1 MTGNDKEREPREY
14 LPDEQSPAGSH
25 PSRTSSINEGDP
37 DSEDD
42 DEETETDI
50 EEVDVVIEDS
60 NEEANESEDQES
72 VKKFDQ
78 SIETGLVPCPSL
90 SVEDT
95 GVSVTS
101 SIELA
106 ESNKENPWAT
116 SIAEISA
123 NTSTERVQN
132 VIEPAGDDTDALE
145 VTMVAVSTNQLSRPV
160 TNHYKP
166 TGKSAMQVTAP
177 ASLQL
182 TQQSVRVEQSD
193 QTATQTNAA
202 VTELKEILEFEGW
215 ETDDAEAGTPL
226 SRRRPQVVIHKQP
239 HDEPDSF
246 EYLCRVLR
254 DYYTLIE
261 GGEPT
266 VSAVEFVSNRP
277 RIPSL
282 SNQILRLDMTGNEWD
297 LEAGA
302 DRVYTRRENTDILP
316 KLATVSQ
323 TQFAGSLGF
332 LVINIPAQAGQS
344 PFATDGI
351 STQVYN
357 YLTDTIGNETN
368 QNTTVIHTSPSSNRA
383 SWGAI
388 MSEYLGFE
396 IDAGGLTVKGVED
409 QYFER
414 VEQPD
419 WHAVALTERQQDNDN
434 ESDRHYLYKSA
445 IANSIGWITYNN
457 TDNQDY
463 DTYRKFLS
471 EVASNHILTEES
483 PNDGLSGNPEA
494 DIFIDWSEWNG
505 YTANLLETFVDD
517 DDTEWD
523 MVDQMAIEF
532 ETGRAE
538 GAFEFRKIHETIEKY
553 DQTGVD
559 LVAVVTSPWIV
570 EIDRIRRG
578 QHSQIERLVEQKN
591 RVSDEQEFITYI
603 PKFDTDGC
611 SGLESITRG
620 THDE

>member
-1 MTGNDKEREPREY
+1 
-14 LPDEQSPAGSH
+14 
-25 PSRTSSINEGDP
+25 
-37 DSEDD
+37 
-42 DEETETDI
+42 
-50 EEVDVVIEDS
+50 
-60 NEEANESEDQES
+60 
-72 VKKFDQ
+72 
-78 SIETGLVPCPSL
+78 
-90 SVEDT
+90 
-95 GVSVTS
+95 
-101 SIELA
+101 
-106 ESNKENPWAT
+106 
-116 SIAEISA
+116 
-123 NTSTERVQN
+123 
-132 VIEPAGDDTDALE
+132 
-145 VTMVAVSTNQLSRPV
+145 
-160 TNHYKP
+160 
-166 TGKSAMQVTAP
+166 
-177 ASLQL
+177 
-182 TQQSVRVEQSD
+182 
-193 QTATQTNAA
+193 
-202 VTELKEILEFEGW
+202 
-215 ETDDAEAGTPL
+215 
-226 SRRRPQVVIHKQP
+226 
-239 HDEPDSF
+239 
-246 EYLCRVLR
+246 
-254 DYYTLIE
+254 
-261 GGEPT
+261 
-266 VSAVEFVSNRP
+266 
-277 RIPSL
+277 
-282 SNQILRLDMTGNEWD
+282 
-297 LEAGA
+297 
-302 DRVYTRRENTDILP
+302 
-316 KLATVSQ
+316 
-323 TQFAGSLGF
+323 
-332 LVINIPAQAGQS
+332 
-344 PFATDGI
+344 
-351 STQVYN
+351 
-357 YLTDTIGNETN
+357 
-368 QNTTVIHTSPSSNRA
+368 
-383 SWGAI
+383 

-471 EVASNHILTEES
+471 EVASNHVLTEES

-591 RVSDEQEFITYI
+591 RVSDEQEFRTYI

-611 SGLESITRG
+611 SGLESITGG

>member
-1 MTGNDKEREPREY
+1 MTGNNKKRESREY
-14 LPDEQSPAGSH
+14 PPNEQNTTRSH
-25 PSRTSSINEGDP
+25 PSRTSSIDEGGP

-106 ESNKENPWAT
+106 ESNKENPWST

-277 RIPSL
+277 RIPPL

-591 RVSDEQEFITYI
+591 RVSDEQEFRTYI

-611 SGLESITRG
+611 SGLESITGG

>member
-1 MTGNDKEREPREY
+1 MTGNNKTRESRKDPPNDRNT
-14 LPDEQSPAGSH
+14 AGSH

-106 ESNKENPWAT
+106 ESNKENPWST

-419 WHAVALTERQQDNDN
+419 WHAVALTERQQDNYN

-591 RVSDEQEFITYI
+591 RVSDEQEFRTYI

-611 SGLESITRG
+611 SGLESITGG

>member
-1 MTGNDKEREPREY
+1 MTGNNKRRESREY
-14 LPDEQSPAGSH
+14 LPNDRNTAGSH

-106 ESNKENPWAT
+106 ESNKENPWST

-132 VIEPAGDDTDALE
+132 VIEPVGDDTDALE
-145 VTMVAVSTNQLSRPV
+145 VTMVAVSTNQLLRPV
-160 TNHYKP
+160 ANRCKP

-277 RIPSL
+277 RIPPL

-419 WHAVALTERQQDNDN
+419 WHAVALTERQQDNYN

-505 YTANLLETFVDD
+505 YTANLLEMFVDD

-591 RVSDEQEFITYI
+591 RVSDEQEFRTYI

-611 SGLESITRG
+611 SGLESITGG

>member
-1 MTGNDKEREPREY
+1 
-14 LPDEQSPAGSH
+14 
-25 PSRTSSINEGDP
+25 
-37 DSEDD
+37 
-42 DEETETDI
+42 
-50 EEVDVVIEDS
+50 
-60 NEEANESEDQES
+60 
-72 VKKFDQ
+72 
-78 SIETGLVPCPSL
+78 
-90 SVEDT
+90 
-95 GVSVTS
+95 
-101 SIELA
+101 
-106 ESNKENPWAT
+106 
-116 SIAEISA
+116 
-123 NTSTERVQN
+123 
-132 VIEPAGDDTDALE
+132 
-145 VTMVAVSTNQLSRPV
+145 MVAVSTNQLSRPV

-591 RVSDEQEFITYI
+591 RVSDEQEFRTYI

-611 SGLESITRG
+611 SGLESITGG

>member
-1 MTGNDKEREPREY
+1 MTGNDKEREPRGY
-14 LPDEQSPAGSH
+14 SSNEQNPAGSH
-25 PSRTSSINEGDP
+25 PSRTSSINP

-42 DEETETDI
+42 DEETGADI
-50 EEVDVVIEDS
+50 KEVDVVIEDS

-72 VKKFDQ
+72 VEKFDQ
-78 SIETGLVPCPSL
+78 SIETGLVPRPSL

-106 ESNKENPWAT
+106 ESNKENPWST

-132 VIEPAGDDTDALE
+132 VIEPAGDDTDTLE
-145 VTMVAVSTNQLSRPV
+145 VTMVAVSTNQLSRTV

-182 TQQSVRVEQSD
+182 NQQSVRVEQSD

-226 SRRRPQVVIHKQP
+226 SRRRPQVIIHKQP

-277 RIPSL
+277 RIPPL

-332 LVINIPAQAGQS
+332 LVVNISAQAGQS

-471 EVASNHILTEES
+471 EVASNHVLTEES
-483 PNDGLSGNPEA
+483 PNDGLSGDPEA

-591 RVSDEQEFITYI
+591 RGSDEQEFRTYI

-611 SGLESITRG
+611 SGLESITAG

>member
-145 VTMVAVSTNQLSRPV
+145 VTMVAASTNQLSRPV

-483 PNDGLSGNPEA
+483 PNDGLTGNPEA

>member
-1 MTGNDKEREPREY
+1 MTGNNKKRKPREY
-14 LPDEQSPAGSH
+14 SPTEQNTTGSH

-50 EEVDVVIEDS
+50 KQVDAVIEDS

-72 VKKFDQ
+72 VKKLDQ

-106 ESNKENPWAT
+106 ESNKENPWST

-132 VIEPAGDDTDALE
+132 VIEPASNDTDTLE
-145 VTMVAVSTNQLSRPV
+145 VTMVAVSTNQLSRTV

-166 TGKSAMQVTAP
+166 TGKSTMQVTAP

-277 RIPSL
+277 RIPPL

-505 YTANLLETFVDD
+505 YTANLLEMFVDD

-591 RVSDEQEFITYI
+591 RVSDEQEFRTYI

-611 SGLESITRG
+611 SGLESITGG